1 MENKTQFLQTGTGN
15 IQILTLLIFLLGF
28 VFNGCAALQE
38 AQKQRQKRLDER
50 RKVDQ
55 LLLAAS
61 DANIV
66 VDPTPIEGK
75 PHGESDHYTLT
86 FADDLLVKA
95 DFDEEDE
102 RKMFA
107 NSALSYMESLYNAL
121 HSIFGF
127 KPKHKIHVTLYD
139 LYQGTDRI
147 ATTGTQYGFRNNGRF
162 VAGIEMNFP
171 MNMYDRHEVR
181 VHELTHAFTNIYYL
195 PTWFSEGIA
204 VLMQTEY
211 AKGGGSPKYD
221 NLKQSMKLDPNGI
234 NELENWGSHRES
246 TSLTPWR
253 YSYAYTV
260 VSELREKYGKELYI
274 RLFELMDADQLHLRL
289 YGKMPSSFLIY
300 YMSQAAGKDLV
311 PFFKELQFKV
321 QKLEKD
327 DLVKYIQQINA
338 ESQKGH
344 QH

>member
-1 MENKTQFLQTGTGN
+1 MKNKTQFLQTGTGY
-15 IQILTLLIFLLGF
+15 IQILILLIFIVGF

-55 LLLAAS
+55 LLLTAS

-66 VDPTPIEGK
+66 VTPTPVDDK

-86 FADDLLVKA
+86 FADDLLDKA
-95 DFDEEDE
+95 EFDEEAE
-102 RKMFA
+102 RELFA
-107 NSALSYMESLYNAL
+107 QSALSYMESLYEAL

-127 KPKHKIHVTLYD
+127 KPKHKIHVKLYD

-147 ATTGTQYGFRNNGRF
+147 ATTVTQYGFRNNGRF

-171 MNMYDRHEVR
+171 MNMYERHEVR

-221 NLKQSMKLDPNGI
+221 SLKKSMKLDTNSI
-234 NELENWGSHRES
+234 NELENWGGHIES
-246 TSLTPWR
+246 T
-253 YSYAYTV
+253 A
-260 VSELREKYGKELYI
+260 
-274 RLFELMDADQLHLRL
+274 
-289 YGKMPSSFLIY
+289 
-300 YMSQAAGKDLV
+300 
-311 PFFKELQFKV
+311 
-321 QKLEKD
+321 
-327 DLVKYIQQINA
+327 
-338 ESQKGH
+338 
-344 QH
+344 